1 MRKMDSK
8 SFLMT
13 VLEEQK
19 KANSFLRL
27 KSNIDDKQARTKLIN
42 ELYSELLSPSATSYD
57 SEHVKGGVKKDVADS
72 LLLFNSKID
81 DMRKEIVK
89 SLERSTAFLF
99 EGLKLVNKTSCY
111 IGKSILLGRYLL
123 CEDIKDIA
131 NKKGISVSCCYY
143 YHNQAL
149 RELDE
154 LGINFEKLY
163 YKCLK

>member
-1 MRKMDSK
+1 MDSK
-8 SFLMT
+8 SFLMI

-42 ELYSELLSPSATSYD
+42 ELYSEILSPSATSYD

-81 DMRKEIVK
+81 DMRREIIK

-99 EGLKLVNKTSCY
+99 EGLKLINRISCY
-111 IGKSILLGRYLL
+111 IGRSILLERYLL

-131 NKKGISVSCCYY
+131 DRI
-143 YHNQAL
+143 L
-149 RELDE
+149 
-154 LGINFEKLY
+154 
-163 YKCLK
+163 

>member
-1 MRKMDSK
+1 MNSK
-8 SFLMT
+8 SFLIT

-19 KANSFLRL
+19 KANSFLML
-27 KSNIDDKQARTKLIN
+27 KRNIDDKQACTKLIN
-42 ELYSELLSPSATSYD
+42 ELYSELLAPSATSYD
-57 SEHVKGGVKKDVADS
+57 NVHVKGGEKKDVADS

-81 DMRKEIVK
+81 DIRKEIIK

-111 IGKSILLGRYLL
+111 IGKSILLSRYLL

-131 NKKGISVSCCYY
+131 NKKGISVSCCYH

-163 YKCLK
+163 YKCLR

>member
-1 MRKMDSK
+1 MYKMHSK
-8 SFLMT
+8 SFLMI
-13 VLEEQK
+13 VLAEQK
-19 KANSFLRL
+19 KANSFLKL
-27 KSNIDDKQARTKLIN
+27 KTNIDDKQIRTKLIN
-42 ELYSELLSPSATSYD
+42 DLYSELLTPSATSYD

-99 EGLKLVNKTSCY
+99 AGLKLINKISCY
-111 IGKSILLGRYLL
+111 IGRSILLERYLL

-131 NKKGISVSCCYY
+131 DKKGISVSCCYH

-149 RELDE
+149 NELDE

-163 YKCLK
+163 YKCLR

>member
-1 MRKMDSK
+1 MDSK

-42 ELYSELLSPSATSYD
+42 ELYSELLTPSATSYD
-57 SEHVKGGVKKDVADS
+57 NVHVKGGEKKDVTDS

-81 DMRKEIVK
+81 EMRKEIVK
-89 SLERSTAFLF
+89 SLERSTAFLL

-111 IGKSILLGRYLL
+111 VGRSILLNRYLL
-123 CEDIKDIA
+123 CEDIKYIA
-131 NKKGISVSCCYY
+131 DRKGMSVSCCYN

-149 RELDE
+149 KELNE

-163 YKCLK
+163 YKCLR